1 MTLTRNELIE
11 MLRNGVYTV
20 TFTKVNGEQ
29 RSMPCTL
36 MESMLPKANKSD
48 PITQKKVR
56 EINDKV
62 VAAWC
67 VDKNEFR
74 SFRVE
79 NVIKME
85 LLNE

>member
-1 MTLTRNELIE
+1 MTKDEILE

-36 MESMLPKANKSD
+36 MESMLPKATKSY

-67 VDKNEFR
+67 LDKQQFR

-85 LLNE
+85 QYNE

>member
-1 MTLTRNELIE
+1 MTKDEILE
-11 MLRNGVYTV
+11 MLKNGVYTV

>member
-1 MTLTRNELIE
+1 MDRTELIAK
-11 MLRNGVYTV
+11 LRTGVYNV
-20 TFTKVNGEQ
+20 TFTKVNGEE
-29 RSMPCTL
+29 RTMSCTL
-36 MESMLPKANKSD
+36 MESMLPTARAED

-67 VDKNEFR
+67 LDKQQFR

-79 NVIKME
+79 NVIKVE
-85 LLNE
+85 RWNET